1 MKTIYAKKGEILEV
15 EGVKYEITE
24 TGLLS
29 VLDSS
34 ILRDNTGLR
43 VDMFVKD
50 GEEV

>member
-15 EGVKYEITE
+15 DGVRYEVTE
-24 TGLLS
+24 TGLLTAT
-29 VLDSS
+29 DDA
-34 ILRDNTGLR
+34 ILRDKNGLR